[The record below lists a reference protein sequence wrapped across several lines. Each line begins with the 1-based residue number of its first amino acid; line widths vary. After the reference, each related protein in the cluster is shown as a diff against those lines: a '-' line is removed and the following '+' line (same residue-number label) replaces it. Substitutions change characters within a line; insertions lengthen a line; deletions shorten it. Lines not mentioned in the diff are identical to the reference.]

1 MDTFFLSQRLLTIAR
16 YRHSFILFKK
26 ERLYYYRYMIKLSY
40 NLEYLGAK
48 NIEEALR
55 FVKKFRAGQAKRIR
69 DGFFIKPRKALF
81 LACMDAEDVLQSM
94 KRYEGVGEE
103 NWNCF
108 GNEWKV
114 NFEEELEKCRKS

>member
-1 MDTFFLSQRLLTIAR
+1 MDTSFLSQRLLTIAR
-16 YRHSFILFKK
+16 YRHSHILLKK
-26 ERLYYYRYMIKLSY
+26 ERLYYYRYMLKLSY

-48 NIEEALR
+48 DVNEALGY
-55 FVKKFRAGQAKRIR
+55 VQKFRDTQGRRIR

-81 LACMDAEDVLQSM
+81 LACVDAQDVLQSM

-108 GNEWKV
+108 DEEWKV
-114 NFEEELEKCRKS
+114 DLREMV